1 MSLSKQYSPTEALD
15 KARRYCAVQERG
27 HQEVRDKL
35 YAWGLH
41 RTQVEEAIGRLIGE
55 GFLNEQRFAET
66 FAVSKFHQKGWG
78 RIKIEHEL
86 KARRISSPC
95 IKLGL
100 KAIEEDEYMDALK
113 RLVHRRWALEKTHPE
128 PMRRQRVI
136 RYLLSRGFE
145 MDRVEAAL
153 LERS

>member
-1 MSLSKQYSPTEALD
+1 MPFVKQFSPSDALD
-15 KARRYCAVQERG
+15 KGRRYCAVQERG

-41 RTQVEEAIGRLIGE
+41 RAQVEEAIGRLIGE

-86 KARRISSPC
+86 KACRISGPC

-100 KAIEEDEYMDALK
+100 KAIDEDEYMETLK
-113 RLVHRRWALEKTHPE
+113 RLVQRRWALEKAHSD

-145 MDRVEAAL
+145 MDRVEAAFP
-153 LERS
+153 ERS

>member
-1 MSLSKQYSPTEALD
+1 MPLAKQYSPAEALD

-41 RTQVEEAIGRLIGE
+41 RAEVEDAIGRLIGE

-86 KARRISSPC
+86 KARRISAPC

-100 KAIEEDEYMDALK
+100 KAIDEEEYMVTLK
-113 RLVHRRWALEKTHPE
+113 RLVQRRWALEKAHTA
-128 PMRRQRVI
+128 PMQRQRVI
-136 RYLLSRGFE
+136 RYLMSRGFE
-145 MDRVEAAL
+145 LDRVEAAL
-153 LERS
+153 PERS

>member
-1 MSLSKQYSPTEALD
+1 MSLSKQFTHTEALD
-15 KARRYCAVQERG
+15 KARRYCALQERG

-41 RTQVEEAIGRLIGE
+41 REQVEDAIGRLIGE

-86 KARRISSPC
+86 KARRISGPC

-100 KAIEEDEYMDALK
+100 KAIDEAEYAETLK
-113 RLVHRRWALEKTHPE
+113 RLVQRRWALEKGHDG

-145 MDRVEAAL
+145 MDRVEATL
-153 LERS
+153 PERS